1 MPRMKK
7 ILFLDESGDHNLTSI
22 DPQHPIFVLGG
33 VIVNEE
39 YAFGEMTM
47 KLNKFKEEIFGT
59 TNITLHTAD
68 FTRQKNGFER
78 MKEREFCEEFYSKL
92 NQLIASLDI
101 KIVCCAI
108 KKEQHME
115 KYGMDAIDP
124 YHLSLN
130 ILAERFCFE
139 LEKNSSSGKIIAE
152 ARDAVLDRQLDLAWL
167 NLKVSGTHFKQAIQ
181 INNNIDSLILK
192 KKEDNLAGL
201 EIADAIVTPIA
212 RRILNRKSRVDLE
225 VIKQKMR
232 KNHLGEITGY
242 GLVILPKK

>member
-1 MPRMKK
+1 MTK
-7 ILFLDESGDHNLTSI
+7 ILFLDESGDHNLTAI

-33 VIVNEE
+33 IIVDEK
-39 YAFGEMTM
+39 YAFGEMTY
-47 KLNKFKEEIFGT
+47 KLNKFKEENFGT
-59 TNITLHTAD
+59 KNITLHTPD

-78 MKEREFCEEFYSKL
+78 MKEREFCEKFYSKL
-92 NQLIASLDI
+92 NQLISELEI
-101 KIVCCAI
+101 KIISCAI

-115 KYGMDAIDP
+115 RYGMDAIDP

-130 ILAERFCFE
+130 VLVERFCFE
-139 LEKNSSSGKIIAE
+139 LEESSSNGKIIAE

-167 NLKVSGTHFKQAIQ
+167 NLKVSGTHFKQAIE
-181 INNNIDSLILK
+181 INKNIDSLILK